1 MDGYKGRGDCV
12 DPWREL
18 SARAKNHC
26 ARAGRN
32 LILNQNC
39 STECAG
45 PPKETEGAKELRRY
59 GEEFDLRTSN

>member
-1 MDGYKGRGDCV
+1 MTHSRLQGRRDCV

-32 LILNQNC
+32 L
-39 STECAG
+39 
-45 PPKETEGAKELRRY
+45 
-59 GEEFDLRTSN
+59 

>member
-1 MDGYKGRGDCV
+1 MDGYKGREDCV

-45 PPKETEGAKELRRY
+45 PPKKAE
-59 GEEFDLRTSN
+59 